1 MSNLEKYAYLMK
13 PGNVYLF
20 WGYRSLHANL
30 PVDPS
35 YTRAPLLYHS
45 SCAGDYIRYGSIHIH
60 STVTDLAKF
69 LGLSTS
75 VPFSKAT

>member
-35 YTRAPLLYHS
+35 YTRATLLYHF
-45 SCAGDYIRYGSIHIH
+45 GDVHPKSVGNKVI
-60 STVTDLAKF
+60 KF
-69 LGLSTS
+69 SRHAIE
-75 VPFSKAT
+75 KANVDNN